1 MQTQN
6 YNDLSTGAGS
16 AGGSPTMRETVD
28 KTADKTAEKI
38 DKAAQSAH
46 DTVDRVHRR
55 AVDLTDRATSEGDRM
70 YQAACSWV
78 SEHPMQA
85 VAGALFVGYL
95 YGRIRG

>member
-6 YNDLSTGAGS
+6 YDNLSTGAGS
-16 AGGSPTMRETVD
+16 AGGSPTMRD
-28 KTADKTAEKI
+28 AADKTTDKI
-38 DKAAQSAH
+38 EKAAQSAH

-78 SEHPMQA
+78 SEHPLQA

>member
-1 MQTQN
+1 MQKQN
-6 YNDLSTGAGS
+6 YDDLSTGVGA
-16 AGGSPTMRETVD
+16 AGGSTTMRD
-28 KTADKTAEKI
+28 TADKATDKI

-46 DTVDRVHRR
+46 DTVDRVHQR
-55 AVDLTDRATSEGDRM
+55 AMDLTDRASSEGDRM